1 MAVIHIQ
8 LILEKKLS
16 AKLILIKAGVFLNHI
31 SNIRMESLNPKK
43 SGLLD
48 VALIRGDWI
57 SLHICMQLSSSTLDW
72 SMSTL
77 SKVKGQTNYKLF
89 TFISTLKHKISFIST
104 VKMRIS
110 LQVIYFFITLGLGSP
125 IPDPDTINIIF
136 NCVSSN
142 CNQVNG
148 HPGTDVGGVTHPKGS
163 SETEKF
169 RGV

>member
-1 MAVIHIQ
+1 
-8 LILEKKLS
+8 
-16 AKLILIKAGVFLNHI
+16 
-31 SNIRMESLNPKK
+31 
-43 SGLLD
+43 
-48 VALIRGDWI
+48 
-57 SLHICMQLSSSTLDW
+57 
-72 SMSTL
+72 MSTL

-110 LQVIYFFITLGLGSP
+110 LQFIYFFITLGLGSP

-148 HPGTDVGGVTHPKGS
+148 HPGTDVGGVTRPKGS
-163 SETEKF
+163 SETEKC